1 MRYERGVDDVPI
13 ADISAA
19 AAALMAEVCGGTV
32 RPGIVDLYPVRSEP
46 ISLRFRLQRF
56 NAMMGADIPAEF
68 VVDVLERLGCEVR
81 SATDSAVFDVVAPTF
96 RPDLE
101 REIDLYEEVVRLWGM
116 DRIPS
121 TLPASPDRVGVR
133 EQSEIVRGVVND
145 TLRASGMNET
155 MTYSFA
161 EPGDVQALGM
171 EGLDLGKAVELLN
184 PLNADQS
191 VMRQTILPGLLR
203 SVAYNQHHGTKNIQL
218 YEIGTVF
225 STAEG
230 RKKPKER
237 TKVVGVLAGAMAEDG
252 WNKKRVPFDF
262 FDGKGIVENV
272 ARELALSKVR
282 FKELAAEDAPQLQP
296 GRAAAMLSGGTVIGW
311 VGEIHPLVTA
321 AFDAEAPVV
330 AFELDLRALE
340 KTYRPAR
347 DYVDVP
353 THPAVEVDQ
362 AFVVAEDVTHE
373 KMTQVMTSAGGKLL
387 ESVTLFDVFRDPEKV
402 GVGKKSMAY
411 RLTYRADGR
420 TLTAEEVDKVHA
432 KLVQKVQSA
441 TGAESRA

>member
-1 MRYERGVDDVPI
+1 
-13 ADISAA
+13 
-19 AAALMAEVCGGTV
+19 MAEVCGGTV
-32 RPGIVDLYPVRSEP
+32 RPGIVDLYPVKSEP
-46 ISLRFRLQRF
+46 IPLIFRIQRF

-68 VVDVLERLGCEVR
+68 VVDILGRLGCEVHP
-81 SATDSAVFDVVAPTF
+81 SSEPDVLDVVAPTF

-116 DRIPS
+116 DRIPPS
-121 TLPASPDRVGVR
+121 LPASPDRVGVR
-133 EQSEIVRGVVND
+133 EHSEVVRSILND

-161 EPGDVQALGM
+161 EPGDVKSLRM
-171 EGLDLGKAVELLN
+171 DGLDLGMAVELLN

-203 SVAYNQHHGTKNIQL
+203 SVAYNQHHGTKHIQL

-237 TKVVGVLAGAMAEDG
+237 TKVVGVLAGAMGEDG
-252 WNKKRVPFDF
+252 WNEKRSSFDF

-272 ARELALSKVR
+272 ARELALPKVR
-282 FKELAAEDAPQLQP
+282 FKELSAEEAPQLQP
-296 GRAAAMLSGGTVIGW
+296 GRAAQVLSGGTVIGW
-311 VGEIHPLVTA
+311 VGEVHPLVVA

-330 AFELDLRALE
+330 AFELDMRALE
-340 KTYRPAR
+340 KAYRPAR

-353 THPAVEVDQ
+353 TFPAAEIDQ
-362 AFVVAEDVTHE
+362 AFVVDEAVTAE
-373 KMTQVMTSAGGKLL
+373 KMSQVMTSAGGKLL
-387 ESVTLFDVFRDPEKV
+387 ESVRLFDVYRDEERV
-402 GVGKKSMAY
+402 GAGKKSMAY
-411 RLTYRADGR
+411 RLTYRAPER
-420 TLTAEEVDKVHA
+420 TLTSEEVDKAHE
-432 KLVQKVQSA
+432 KLVKKVQGA
-441 TGAESRA
+441 TGAEVRS